1 MAIRVLLADDHRLVR
16 EGLRRTL
23 ADAGLEVVG
32 EAEDGEQAQQ
42 LTIRLRPDVVLMD
55 VSMPGSDGI
64 AVTRRLRSRAPETR
78 VVILTMHDDPELL
91 ERAWAA
97 GAVGYLVKDASG
109 ADVVEGVRRAHAGA
123 RAISPSLS
131 AAATR
136 TAAGEDEDP
145 EPASAPGLS
154 DRERQVLQLLADGQR
169 PTEVADRLVISP
181 KTVRN
186 HIGNIYAKLGVND
199 RSQAI
204 VVALRRGLIELPEE

>member
-42 LTIRLRPDVVLMD
+42 LAIRLRPDVVLMD

-136 TAAGEDEDP
+136 EGPGEGGVP
-145 EPASAPGLS
+145 EVAPGLS

-204 VVALRRGLIELPEE
+204 VVALRRGLIELPEG